1 MQGDSESNQEQQGT
15 SNHEDEITEQGGF
28 GYGESNQLSDLLAGP
43 ETTAPEQNEQDDTN
57 QSGQSNEDLIN
68 QLEKQ
73 IVELDAQIASLQGLQ
88 NVLAGNVGMIAGTK
102 IYFDKVEQS
111 IPALIEGS
119 NQLKENYETFN
130 GKIGE
135 LAEMLKGMLT
145 QMGELKD
152 GINTLT
158 EQYDLLDTGINQY
171 TEGVGKILGG
181 IRSGDRRS
189 RTAGGRQR

>member
-1 MQGDSESNQEQQGT
+1 M
-15 SNHEDEITEQGGF
+15 
-28 GYGESNQLSDLLAGP
+28 
-43 ETTAPEQNEQDDTN
+43 
-57 QSGQSNEDLIN
+57 
-68 QLEKQ
+68 
-73 IVELDAQIASLQGLQ
+73 
-88 NVLAGNVGMIAGTK
+88 
-102 IYFDKVEQS
+102 EQS

-171 TEGVGKILGG
+171 TEGVGKILEGYG
-181 IRSGDRRS
+181 QVDRRS
-189 RTAGGRQR
+189 RTAGGWQR